1 MPPEHPTAHHRPH
14 IKRALRDPLAT
25 LVAQSTIELQGPR
38 GVGKRTLARQ
48 LGADAVTTTHR
59 RHAPPTPGAR
69 RVRVHPLTVRELG
82 LTTPSHFTTL
92 LKRGGLPAQ
101 VWADPAPDALPDAL
115 KWLLKDSN
123 GLSEAM
129 DEKTGAG
136 LWASLMGSVGRPLS
150 VRAIAGAAGVN
161 ERRALAWTDTFH
173 AQHAVFR
180 LAPLPSPT
188 AGATFRALKKG
199 QKHYPYDWSQARTRH
214 AQLEALVANHLLQ
227 WVESSADLANEDK
240 RLVYFRDC
248 DQREVDFV
256 ILDNNR
262 PALLV
267 QVDPVADTAN
277 RHLAY
282 LARKFPQAQAW
293 QLSLD
298 APMAPVQLKRVSIA
312 HPLRFLMGLC

>member
-1 MPPEHPTAHHRPH
+1 MSPEHPTAHHRPH

-25 LVAQSTIELQGPR
+25 LGAQSAIELQGPP

-48 LGADAVTTTHR
+48 LGAGAVTTTHR
-59 RHAPPTPGAR
+59 RHATPTPGAR

-101 VWADPAPDALPDAL
+101 VWADPAPDALPDAV

-123 GLSEAM
+123 GLPGPV

-136 LWASLMGSVGRPLS
+136 LWASVMGFVGRPLS
-150 VRAIAGAAGVN
+150 VRAIAGAAGVG
-161 ERRALAWTDTFH
+161 ERRALAWTDTLH
-173 AQHAVFR
+173 AHHAVFR

-282 LARKFPQAQAW
+282 LARKFPQTQAW

-298 APMAPVQLKRVSIA
+298 APMAPVQLKGVSIA
-312 HPLRFLMGLC
+312 HPLGFLMGLC

>member
-1 MPPEHPTAHHRPH
+1 MPPEHPTADHRPH

-48 LGADAVTTTHR
+48 LGGGAVTTTDR
-59 RHAPPTPGAR
+59 RTAPLTPGAR

-82 LTTPSHFTTL
+82 LTTPSHLTTL

-101 VWADPAPDALPDAL
+101 VWADPATDALPDAL
-115 KWLLKDSN
+115 KCLLKDLNDQSRPV
-123 GLSEAM
+123 G
-129 DEKTGAG
+129 EKTGAG

-161 ERRALAWTDTFH
+161 ERRALAWTDALH
-173 AQHAVFR
+173 AQHAMFR

-298 APMAPVQLKRVSIA
+298 APMAPVRLKGLSIA

>member
-1 MPPEHPTAHHRPH
+1 MSPEHPTAHHRPH

-25 LVAQSTIELQGPR
+25 LGAQSAIELQGPP

-48 LGADAVTTTHR
+48 LGAGAVTTTHR
-59 RHAPPTPGAR
+59 RHATPTPGAR

-101 VWADPAPDALPDAL
+101 VWADPAPDALPDAV

-123 GLSEAM
+123 GLPGPV

-136 LWASLMGSVGRPLS
+136 LWASVMGFVGRPLS

-161 ERRALAWTDTFH
+161 ERRALAWTDTLH
-173 AQHAVFR
+173 AHHAVFR

-199 QKHYPYDWSQARTRH
+199 QKHYPYDRSQARTRH

-227 WVESSADLANEDK
+227 WVDSSAELANEDK

-256 ILDNNR
+256 ILEQHR
-262 PALLV
+262 PKLLV
-267 QVDPVADTAN
+267 QVDPVADTAD

-298 APMAPVQLKRVSIA
+298 APMAPVQLKGVSIA
-312 HPLRFLMGLC
+312 HPLGFLMGLC